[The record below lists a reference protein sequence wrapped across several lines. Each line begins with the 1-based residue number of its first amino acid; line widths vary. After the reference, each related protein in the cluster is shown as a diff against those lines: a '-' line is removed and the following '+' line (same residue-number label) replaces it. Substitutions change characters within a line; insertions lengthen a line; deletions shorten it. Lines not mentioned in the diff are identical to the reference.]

1 EMLRQKP
8 ACQPILTRQR
18 AVGEPVLNRKLRD
31 LLIDPVPAGAAE
43 LELENEIQR
52 YAFLQRFLEGR
63 IESNVE
69 LSVEN
74 VAILFEQQLGR
85 LDADR
90 VRAGSGDR
98 QPQHGRTQQAGED
111 AVRWQH
117 ATCAW
122 AACGLKVDGLE
133 RLSASGR
140 GLRKPRVDCALR
152 EVLLARVV
160 LLRRRRTARSFRASH
175 RSSCR

>member
-1 EMLRQKP
+1 
-8 ACQPILTRQR
+8 
-18 AVGEPVLNRKLRD
+18 
-31 LLIDPVPAGAAE
+31 E
-43 LELENEIQR
+43 LEDEIQR
-52 YAFLQRFLEGR
+52 YAFLQRFLERR

-69 LSVEN
+69 LGVEN
-74 VAILFEQQLGR
+74 VAILFEQQLSR

-90 VRAGSGDR
+90 VRAGSSGDR
-98 QPQHGRTQQAGED
+98 QPQHGRTQQAGEE

-133 RLSASGR
+133 RLSASGGGR
-140 GLRKPRVDCALR
+140 RKTRRDCALR

-175 RSSCR
+175 RSGCQ